1 MRLLGPPINVSR
13 HGGRLFLVRAVAGL
27 LLPLIV
33 IFIPI
38 SLFGFKLRTKIDPFE
53 AAHVLAFLWS
63 VTAFFEFLPE

>member
-1 MRLLGPPINVSR
+1 
-13 HGGRLFLVRAVAGL
+13 LVRAVAGL

>member
-27 LLPLIV
+27 LPPLIV

-38 SLFGFKLRTKIDPFE
+38 SLFGFKLGTEIDSFE
-53 AAHVLAFLWS
+53 AAHVLAFLLR
-63 VTAFFEFLPE
+63 VTAFFELLSE